1 MRRVF
6 VDTGGFVAL
15 LVAEDQQH
23 ARANEIFETAARDRW
38 SLVTTNAVVV
48 ETYSVLLARAR
59 NGRGAAIAFL
69 DAAMAD
75 PSQGLS
81 VERVRVEDE
90 TNAITLLRAHSDK
103 GYSLCDSLSFVVMER
118 LGINEAIAFDRH
130 FREYGR
136 FTILL

>member
-1 MRRVF
+1 MKRVF

-15 LVAEDQQH
+15 LVAEDQMH
-23 ARANEIFETAARDRW
+23 DSANAIFEAAARDRW
-38 SLVTTNAVVV
+38 MLVTTNAVVV

-69 DAAMAD
+69 EAVAAD
-75 PSQGLS
+75 PSQGLFT
-81 VERVRVEDE
+81 ERVRADDE
-90 TNAITLLRAHSDK
+90 SNAIALLRAHSDK
-103 GYSLCDSLSFVVMER
+103 DYSLCDVLSFIVMER

-136 FTILL
+136 FTILH